1 MTKTVKVTLI
11 TVVVLIGMMITT
23 LIVVPIVFKDRVV
36 ELVREQLNEALDATV
51 EFRDVELSLLFTFPT
66 LTVEILDL
74 RITGKGAF
82 EGKELLSVDSIA
94 VGVDL
99 LTLSGEDR
107 LVLEAIDVERPVVH
121 VLVNEDGAANYEIF
135 KEAPEDQREQAP
147 PEEASGPIDL
157 QVRSYRVNDGLLTYE
172 APELSLRAAGI
183 EHRGSATISGTTQT
197 LVSETTIAELTKR
210 IGRVTYLKKARL
222 QVLVDALID
231 TDAQHFEF
239 EKLSIAVN
247 ELSLNGSGTIDW
259 TEDAVDLDVR
269 AASGDQQSIK
279 ALVSAIPNAYAADF
293 AGLQATGTFSFGGE
307 VKGRLGPDEND
318 FPSFSADLVV
328 DDGTLKYPDLPVPLR
343 DLEIKARASH
353 PQGSL
358 NNTRIGVSKF
368 AMRAGDSHA
377 TGRLIITSPLAGPNL
392 ELSLKGFFNLAEIA
406 QAYPMP
412 DVDDLTGA
420 IRADIDLATKGEN
433 VQRLGGRIEVE
444 NVVYQATAAPPV
456 KIRSARAELTQ
467 KSTRINDFR
476 ATFGQSDVALSGSL
490 SPFTTFLV
498 DDQTIR
504 GNLSL
509 VSNQIIVDDFLS
521 EEETTTT
528 TEETTPFLIPGNVDA
543 SLKVNVKKLKYDQ
556 LTLSNFRGRARV
568 RNRRLTLTGVRA
580 DALGGSME
588 LSGTVATPVNKPAT
602 FDMDYSVDKM
612 SFAQTFEALPSV
624 QAYAPIARFL
634 GGRFSTNLAASGQLG
649 DDLAPKLASIDAKG
663 LVVTLRAGL
672 RDNFKP
678 LLALNRAVPA
688 IPKKIDLGTVRTRFT
703 IDKGDIVVREFPVNV
718 KGLVLG
724 VSGRHGLDQ
733 QMRYEVTTD
742 LAADKLSGQLAKQLR
757 SLPSSLRSAST
768 VKLKAI
774 VTGSIDDPKVKVNL
788 DTTALRDSVAQS
800 VAAEARNKASDA
812 LKSAILENRKLTTD
826 ARKQAAR
833 IRAEGKQASS
843 KVKREGYKRAD
854 QIEKGGQ
861 GNPLKARAAKEAA
874 KGIRKETDR
883 RAAQLT
889 QEADK
894 RADQVEREA
903 KKRADERLRRARQM
917 AD

>member
-1 MTKTVKVTLI
+1 MTKSVKVTLI
-11 TVVVLIGMMITT
+11 TVVVLVGMIITT
-23 LIVVPIVFKDRVV
+23 LIVIPILFKDRVV

-51 EFRDVELSLLFTFPT
+51 EFKDVELSLLFTFPT
-66 LTVEILDL
+66 LTVEIVDL

-107 LVLEAIDVERPVVH
+107 LVVEAIDIERPVIH
-121 VLVNEDGAANYEIF
+121 VLVNEEGAANYEIF
-135 KEAPEDQREQAP
+135 KESPEDEGEQASAA
-147 PEEASGPIDL
+147 EASGSVDL
-157 QVRSYRVNDGLLTYE
+157 QVRSYRINDGLLTYE
-172 APELSLRAAGI
+172 APDLSLRAAGI
-183 EHRGSATISGTTQT
+183 EHRGSATISGATQT
-197 LVSETTIAELTKR
+197 LASETTIADLTKR
-210 IGRVTYLKKARL
+210 IGGVTYLKNARL
-222 QVLVDALID
+222 EVLVDALID

-239 EKLSIAVN
+239 EKLSIGVN

-307 VKGRLGPDEND
+307 VKGRLGPDESD
-318 FPSFSADLVV
+318 FPSFSADLAV
-328 DDGTLKYPDLPVPLR
+328 DNGTLKYPDLPLPLR
-343 DLEIKARASH
+343 DLQIRARASH

-377 TGRLIITSPLAGPNL
+377 TGTLLITSPLSGPNL
-392 ELSLKGFFNLAEIA
+392 ELSLKGFFDLAEIA
-406 QAYPMP
+406 KAYPMP

-433 VQRLGGRIEVE
+433 VQRLDGNIEVE
-444 NVVYQATAAPPV
+444 NVVYRATATPPV

-467 KSTRINDFR
+467 KATRISEFR
-476 ATFGQSDVALSGSL
+476 ATFGQSDLGLSGSL
-490 SPFTTFLV
+490 SPLTTFLV
-498 DDQTIR
+498 GDQTIR
-504 GNLSL
+504 GDLSL
-509 VSNQIIVDDFLS
+509 VSNRIIVDDFLA

-528 TEETTPFLIPGNVDA
+528 QETTPFLIPGNVDA
-543 SLKVNVKKLKYDQ
+543 SLKVDVKTLKYDR

-568 RNRRLTLTGVRA
+568 RNRKLTLTGVRA
-580 DALGGSME
+580 NALGGSMK

-612 SFAQTFEALPSV
+612 SFAQAFEALPSV

-634 GGRFSTNLAASGQLG
+634 GGRFSTNLVASGQLG
-649 DDLAPKLASIDAKG
+649 DDLAPRLSSIDAKG

-703 IDKGDIVVREFPVNV
+703 IDKGDIVVREFPVDV

-724 VSGRHGLDQ
+724 VSGRHGLDK
-733 QMRYEVTTD
+733 QMRYAVTTD

-757 SLPSSLRSAST
+757 SLPSSLRSANT

-774 VTGSIDDPKVKVNL
+774 ITGSIDDPKVKVDL

-800 VAAEARNKASDA
+800 VAAEAKKKASDA
-812 LKSAILENRKLTTD
+812 LKSTLLENRKLTTD
-826 ARKQAAR
+826 ARKQAAK
-833 IRAEGKQASS
+833 IRAEAKQAAA

-854 QIEKGGQ
+854 QIEEKGQ
-861 GNPLKARAAKEAA
+861 GNPLKARAAREAA
-874 KGIRKETDR
+874 KTIRKETDQ

-889 QEADK
+889 READK
-894 RADQVEREA
+894 RAVQVEEQA
-903 KKRADERLRRARQM
+903 KRRADERLRRAREL
-917 AD
+917 AY